1 MEQQSSSFPTEGT
14 GTALEPV
21 PVNGEIEFAVMFNA
35 AGVNISPHVAEA
47 QMAIA
52 TKSVPLRA
60 IKTRQGRGGKVLQY
74 IDHIFATET
83 IQKGL
88 LQTWSFDIVSY
99 EIFED
104 KSVLAIVKFTYLV
117 PYNNAGKIDW
127 ITRSVTEAG
136 NYVNDM
142 KLPGAP
148 AVAAAAS
155 RGLVRCLMRM
165 FGFGIQF
172 YKGGE
177 DEETPEMAWTTVE
190 KFAKDNKIP
199 IQDVF
204 NLMDQMG
211 ISKSNIVDR
220 FSEFFTAVG
229 DLVSGNTLSPFPE
242 RAAQVLAND
251 PAPQT
256 APSEN
261 MVDPDP
267 EAVTEKVAPPVWTT

>member
-1 MEQQSSSFPTEGT
+1 MNNNERNPCSLTHSRSPRALSGGRSSRWRQSHFPI
-14 GTALEPV
+14 LEV
-21 PVNGEIEFAVMFNA
+21 FLDNN
-35 AGVNISPHVAEA
+35 
-47 QMAIA
+47 
-52 TKSVPLRA
+52 
-60 IKTRQGRGGKVLQY
+60 
-74 IDHIFATET
+74 
-83 IQKGL
+83 QK
-88 LQTWSFDIVSY
+88 
-99 EIFED
+99 
-104 KSVLAIVKFTYLV
+104 
-117 PYNNAGKIDW
+117 
-127 ITRSVTEAG
+127 
-136 NYVNDM
+136 
-142 KLPGAP
+142 
-148 AVAAAAS
+148 